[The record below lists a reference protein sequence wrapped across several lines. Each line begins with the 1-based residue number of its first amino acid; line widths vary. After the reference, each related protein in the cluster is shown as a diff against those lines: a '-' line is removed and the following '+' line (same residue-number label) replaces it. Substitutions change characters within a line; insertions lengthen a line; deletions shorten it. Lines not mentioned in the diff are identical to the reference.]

1 MASVVY
7 LLIFVA
13 ALILS
18 LPIGLV
24 VQRRR
29 RTSREKRGRDALY
42 RTIVESANEGI
53 LVADA
58 ASGRILE
65 ANRSLS
71 RKLGYRHD
79 HLSSL
84 TIDDILI
91 ETVGGAGPGT
101 ADRPTTLARTT
112 REVMQRSVDG
122 SLTSVDISASTVDVA
137 GRPAICYIM
146 RDATRRKTFESTLRQ
161 GQSEAQQRADYLT
174 QYDALTG
181 LANRSSLKAYLRDVI
196 ATTERGGNLALLLL
210 DLDDFS
216 SLNDTRGSDAGDA
229 VLMEVAHRLKRVVDG
244 RGRVARVGS
253 DEFALTVQPVADA
266 NVAARL
272 AEEVQA
278 ALSVPIRYQ
287 NRDLEITASV
297 GISLSPS
304 DGQDVDT
311 LLGHADLAL
320 SETKS
325 RGRGSVQFFNSHM
338 NAEALQRLE
347 LVSALKQALETN
359 ELTVHYQPVVEIASR
374 RVLSLEA
381 LVRWQHPRLGLIS
394 PGEFIPVAEES
405 GLIVPLG
412 ELVLRMVCK
421 QVVRWEKE
429 GVPIVP
435 VAVNL
440 SPQQFQR
447 QSVSQ
452 LVQDILRETGMA
464 AHHLALEITES
475 SLMSDVQRYASDLQ
489 ALRSAGVRILVD
501 DFGTGYSSLSY
512 LKHLPLD
519 TLKIDR
525 SFISQVDTNSADEA
539 IVSAILAM
547 ARSLGLKVIAEG
559 VETSSQLAVLE
570 RHGCPMAQGYYF
582 GRPLPA
588 EKCLALLWELAKRP
602 SFTETLRMHLNDVLS
617 GKPRLTVVRRNNHNR

>member
-1 MASVVY
+1 MANTFY
-7 LLIFVA
+7 LVICAA

-18 LPIGLV
+18 IPVGLL

-29 RTSREKRGRDALY
+29 RTSSERRDRDAFY
-42 RTIVESANEGI
+42 RVIVERANEGI

-58 ASGRILE
+58 TSGRILE
-65 ANRSLS
+65 ANPALA
-71 RKLGYRHD
+71 RKLGYTPAA
-79 HLSSL
+79 LSSL
-84 TIDDILI
+84 TLDDILI
-91 ETVGGAGPGT
+91 EAAYEAGAGT
-101 ADRPTTLARTT
+101 AAHATTLARTT
-112 REVMQRSVDG
+112 REVMQRSSDG
-122 SLTSVDISASTVDVA
+122 TLTSVDISASAIDIA

-146 RDATRRKTFESTLRQ
+146 RDATRRKTFENKLLQ
-161 GQSEAQQRADYLT
+161 GQSEAQQRAEYLA
-174 QYDALTG
+174 QCDALTG
-181 LANRSSLKAYLRDVI
+181 LANRSSLKTHLGDVI
-196 ATTERGGNLALLLL
+196 AVAEREGMLALLLL

-216 SLNDTRGSDAGDA
+216 SLNDTCGSDAGDA
-229 VLMEVAHRLKRVVDG
+229 VLVEVAHRLKRVVDG

-253 DEFALTVQPVADA
+253 DEFALTLQPIADA
-266 NVAARL
+266 NAAARI
-272 AEEVQA
+272 AQDVQA
-278 ALSVPIRYQ
+278 ALSAPIRFR
-287 NRDLEITASV
+287 NHDLEIAASI
-297 GISLSPS
+297 GISLCPP
-304 DGQDVDT
+304 DGRDVDT

-325 RGRGSVQFFNSHM
+325 DGRGSVQFFNSQM
-338 NAEALQRLE
+338 NAQVRQRLE
-347 LVSALKQALETN
+347 LVSALRQALETD
-359 ELTVHYQPVVEIASR
+359 ELTVHYQPVVDIASR

-412 ELVLRMVCK
+412 ERVLRMVCK
-421 QVVRWEKE
+421 QVVLWEKE

-464 AHHLALEITES
+464 AHHLALEITEG
-475 SLMSDVQRYASDLQ
+475 SLMSDVQRYANDLQ
-489 ALRSAGVRILVD
+489 ALRSAGVRISVD

-547 ARSLGLKVIAEG
+547 ARSLSLKVVAE
-559 VETSSQLAVLE
+559 
-570 RHGCPMAQGYYF
+570 MAQGYYF

-588 EKCLALLWELAKRP
+588 EACLTLLSELAKRP
-602 SFTETLRMHLNDVLS
+602 SFTETLRMQLNDVLS
-617 GKPRLTVVRRNNHNR
+617 GKPRLTVVRRNKG